1 VSTGVTRVDV
11 ATQSRRAAR
20 QDAVDDRALLPA
32 PSRTARTAVLGLRS
46 RWSPVPQVP
55 LEDLRDLVPRSLG
68 HLPGGNE
75 LRS

>member
-1 VSTGVTRVDV
+1 VPAGVARVDV
-11 ATQSRRAAR
+11 ATQARCAAS
-20 QDAVDDRALLPA
+20 QDAVDDRPLLPA

-46 RWSPVPQVP
+46 RWSSVPQVP

-68 HLPGGNE
+68 HLPGGDE